1 MTGPF
6 LLLSGTALLGAVIA
20 GGRAPRLWLGL
31 NTFAAIAILAAAGP
45 ILGGG
50 AAWAWCA
57 PWTLGGETPRF
68 QLDAISAFFLVLLA
82 VVGGAGALYSR
93 DYWSDREHP
102 ESVVRGR
109 IGWSGL
115 LLAMEGLLIAGNGL
129 QFLICWE
136 LFALCGFF
144 LIVLENRR
152 LAVRRA
158 GWLYLAA
165 SHTGTLALFAFFT
178 LLSARTGGWE
188 IGPMRDDP
196 SLAPLLW
203 LAFLGFGLKAG
214 LFPLH
219 VWLPSAHGNA
229 PSHVSAI
236 LSGVAIKMGIYGL
249 VRFTGWLPAP
259 PGAGWVLLALGVGSA
274 LFGIAFALAQ
284 SDVKRLLAYCS
295 VENIGII
302 CTGLGAAL
310 LARNAD
316 DAPWGRLVLAGALFH
331 VWNHGAFKAL
341 LFFAAGSVLHATG
354 TREISRLG
362 GLWSRLP
369 WTAGAFAIGALAV
382 SGLPPLNGFASEWLV
397 YLGLFDAATTHG
409 PSSSAALPAVMLLAL
424 AGALALATF
433 AKAGGL
439 IFLGAP
445 RTQAAQRAHE
455 GGAWMRGP
463 MIGLAGL
470 CVIAG
475 LLPGLL
481 WPVLARVVAAWHP
494 GWAGAAG
501 PAPFSAL
508 GPRPLM
514 LGLVLAGAAWLL
526 TRTVRAGGSHRA
538 LTWDC
543 GYAKPAARMQYTAGS
558 FGALATRWFRWL
570 LRPERTLRRP
580 RGLFPSGARD
590 LERTPETVLERGLD
604 PLAKV
609 LLRGVTIVRRLQH
622 GGLQAYLLYVLAGV
636 GLVAAVVFLG
646 GKS

>member
-6 LLLSGTALLGAVIA
+6 LLLAGTALLAAVIA

-31 NTFAAIAILAAAGP
+31 NTFGMLAILAAAVP

-50 AAWAWCA
+50 EAWGWRA
-57 PWTLGGETPRF
+57 PWTLGGENPRF
-68 QLDAISAFFLVLLA
+68 LLDAISAFFLVLLA
-82 VVGGAGALYSR
+82 VVGGAGTLYAR

-102 ESVVRGR
+102 ESAARGR

-115 LLAMEGLLIAGNGL
+115 LLAMGGLLIAGNGL
-129 QFLICWE
+129 QFLLCWE
-136 LFALCGFF
+136 LFALCAFF

-188 IGPMRDDP
+188 LGPVHDDP

-203 LAFLGFGLKAG
+203 LAFFGFGLKAG

-219 VWLPSAHGNA
+219 IWLPSAHGNA

-259 PGAGWVLLALGVGSA
+259 PGAGWVMLTLGVGSA
-274 LFGIAFALAQ
+274 VIGIAFALVQ

-295 VENIGII
+295 VENVGII

-310 LARNAD
+310 LARAAD
-316 DAPWGRLVLAGALFH
+316 DAPWGYLVLAGALFH

-409 PSSSAALPAVMLLAL
+409 PASSAALPAVILLAL

-445 RTQAAQRAHE
+445 RTQAAQQAHE

-470 CVIAG
+470 CLTAG

-494 GWAGAAG
+494 GWPETAG
-501 PAPFSAL
+501 PAPFSDL
-508 GPRPLM
+508 GPRPLV

-526 TRTVRAGGSHRA
+526 TRTVRAGGSRRA

-543 GYAKPAARMQYTAGS
+543 GYAAPAARMQYTAGS
-558 FGALATRWFRWL
+558 FGELAARWFRWL
-570 LRPERTLRRP
+570 LRPERALRRP
-580 RGLFPSGARD
+580 RGLFPRGARD
-590 LERTPETVLERGLD
+590 LERTPETVLERGLE
-604 PLAKV
+604 PFATV
-609 LLRGVTIVRRLQH
+609 LLRGVNLVRRLQH

-636 GLVAAVVFLG
+636 GLVAAIVFLG